1 MEEMKQT
8 MTTKVIT
15 EELQHTSMRCQLV
28 CTLKD
33 LSDLAYQEK
42 YWCRK
47 TAHQN
52 FFWGNLRMVIE
63 FLEDI
68 GLMNYEEPEE
78 TIGYTTRSAE
88 ELHIVLSAV
97 KFLEQILKEI
107 GWNYPDDVYLNSP
120 LWQPLVEASAKAFAY
135 IKNQGLDEKYV
146 GWAEAPRPEPT
157 HKLSTTSDDGA
168 QATKV
173 QVGIPANYRKNLFI
187 DKEDVKDTPR
197 KYSSE
202 LLWILLL
209 VLIFLAVIVTMLPPK
224 HP

>member
-1 MEEMKQT
+1 MEQIKHNN
-8 MTTKVIT
+8 VIIG
-15 EELQHTSMRCQLV
+15 ELNHPDMRGELIS
-28 CTLKD
+28 TLKD

-42 YWCRK
+42 YWCCK
-47 TAHQN
+47 TAHH
-52 FFWGNLRMVIE
+52 FFWDNLRMVIE

-88 ELHIVLSAV
+88 ELQIVLSAV
-97 KFLEQILKEI
+97 KFLEQILEEI
-107 GWNYPDDVYLNSP
+107 GWNYPDEVYLNSP
-120 LWQPLVEASAKAFAY
+120 LWQPLVEASGKAFAY
-135 IKNQGLDEKYV
+135 IKTQGLDEKYV

-173 QVGIPANYRKNLFI
+173 QVGIPANYRKNLFL
-187 DKEDVKDTPR
+187 KKGDVTDTPR

-209 VLIFLAVIVTMLPPK
+209 VLILLAVIVTMLTPK